1 MTLKNTI
8 PPDLN
13 FELQS
18 LAAAINYQRW
28 IFRSISLSI
37 GSRVMEIGA
46 GIGNMSRWF
55 PACEKLILT
64 ETDPSLLAI
73 LRQSA
78 AAANP
83 KVSIRKFNVLDDD
96 LVPFCNENLD
106 TIVSFNVFE
115 HLPNDRLAME
125 RLCSIL
131 RHSRVIGPK
140 RLITFVP
147 AHAWAFGATDKA
159 FGHYRRYSKATLK
172 TLCTTIAPEATFSAR
187 YFNAFGLLGWAWNS
201 RIANNTRISL
211 RSIRIFEKLCP
222 FLGPID
228 DIAHNVFHLPF
239 GQSLLGILTWNQPK
253 DTR

>member
-13 FELQS
+13 FASCNLT
-18 LAAAINYQRW
+18 AAAINYQRW

-131 RHSRVIGPK
+131 RHEQ
-140 RLITFVP
+140 
-147 AHAWAFGATDKA
+147 
-159 FGHYRRYSKATLK
+159 GHRPQT
-172 TLCTTIAPEATFSAR
+172 PHH
-187 YFNAFGLLGWAWNS
+187 
-201 RIANNTRISL
+201 
-211 RSIRIFEKLCP
+211 LCP
-222 FLGPID
+222 GARLGLRG
-228 DIAHNVFHLPF
+228 H
-239 GQSLLGILTWNQPK
+239 
-253 DTR
+253 R